1 MHLLNREVACDCLD
15 IATIE
20 VDEEHRGK
28 GVFTR
33 FLTLVEE
40 EAEKRHMA
48 VWVESIQEPRLIP
61 FLKARGYQQCPFND
75 DIAPTYYKLPTK
87 FENKLKKLL

>member
-1 MHLLNREVACDCLD
+1 LNRLNYQQFLKSEYRIAWVHEPEFKVYTRKNMHLLNREVACDCLD

-40 EAEKRHMA
+40 EAEKRHM
-48 VWVESIQEPRLIP
+48 RY
-61 FLKARGYQQCPFND
+61 G
-75 DIAPTYYKLPTK
+75 
-87 FENKLKKLL
+87 